1 MMVHIPEAIR
11 RLSDDPRRVL
21 ARIGV
26 ASGMRVADIGA
37 GYGYFALPAAAF
49 VGAEGEV
56 LAVEPDPE
64 RASKIAQRA
73 ESEGILN
80 LRVIRSKAEE
90 MSQIPGGTV
99 DLAMVMSSFH
109 HMTDRAAALRE
120 IRRVLR
126 QGGEV
131 YIRDMKA
138 GVIFK
143 HGSRREDFRS
153 VVGSEFPDAKFD
165 ETRGHLIAR
174 AKA

>member
-1 MMVHIPEAIR
+1 MVHLPEAIR

-26 ASGMRVADIGA
+26 AGGMRVADIGA
-37 GYGYFALPAAAF
+37 GYGYFALPAAAM

-64 RASKIAQRA
+64 RAGRIAERA
-73 ESEGILN
+73 SSEGIQN
-80 LRVIRSKAEE
+80 LRVIRSRAEE
-90 MSQIPGGTV
+90 MSQIPGKTV
-99 DLAMVMSSFH
+99 DIAMVMSSFH

-120 IRRVLR
+120 IRRVLKP
-126 QGGEV
+126 GGEL

-138 GVIFK
+138 GAVFK
-143 HGSRREDFRS
+143 HGSKRDEFQR
-153 VVGSEFPDAKFD
+153 VVGSEFPGAEFE
-165 ETRGHLIAR
+165 ETRGHLVAR